1 MEHGHGAAD
10 MTALTQRVAV
20 TAPAPTHVLSAADLG
35 GLGLDRLLARAESF
49 RQARRDSRLP
59 SLLAGRQVALLFE
72 KPSLRTRV
80 SFEVGVT
87 SLGGNAIYLGP
98 DEVGLGTRES
108 PTDIGQ
114 NLSRWVD
121 AIVVRT
127 YAHGSIVELAAASS
141 IPIINGLTDLEH
153 PCQALAD
160 LLTLRQRLGVLRGR
174 TVAFV
179 GDGNNV
185 CQSLVLAAVQ
195 AGIGVRVATPN
206 GYAPNATVVAT
217 AQRIGRLNGASVEIG
232 TDPAAAVSGV
242 DAVYTDVWT
251 SMGAEAEAEE
261 RRARFAG
268 FRVDADLLAGA
279 PGALVMHCL
288 PAHRGEEISA
298 EALDGPQ
305 SVALDQAENR
315 LYAQQALLV
324 ELIDRTGP

>member
-1 MEHGHGAAD
+1 
-10 MTALTQRVAV
+10 MTALTERVVA
-20 TAPAPTHVLSAADLG
+20 APARTPLHVLSAADLG
-35 GLGLDRLLARAESF
+35 SLGLDRMLARAESF
-49 RQARRDSRLP
+49 RHARRLGRLP
-59 SLLAGRQVALLFE
+59 NLLSGRQVALLFE

-87 SLGGNAIYLGP
+87 ILGGAAIYLGP

-127 YAHGSIVELAAASS
+127 YAHDSVVELAAASS
-141 IPIINGLTDLEH
+141 IPVINGLTDLEH

-160 LLTLRQRLGVLRGR
+160 LLTLRQHLGTLHGR
-174 TVAFV
+174 RIAFV

-185 CQSLVLAAVQ
+185 CHSLLLAAAQ
-195 AGIGVRVATPN
+195 AGVSVRVATPD
-206 GYAPNATVVAT
+206 GYAPNPEVVAT
-217 AQRIGRLNGASVEIG
+217 ASRLGRLSGAAIELG
-232 TDPAAAVSGV
+232 THPAGAVSGV

-251 SMGAEAEAEE
+251 SMGAEAEAGE

-268 FRVDADLLAGA
+268 FRVDADLLAHA

-298 EALDGPQ
+298 EALDGPR

-324 ELIDRTGP
+324 ELLDRVGP